1 MANSGLLLPT
11 LKARRS
17 LERSLAHLPTAAPTP
32 MAPRRAGLLLLLLL
46 ALLAPKTQCFQVL
59 VDLNAFSP
67 AELARVPNEF
77 P

>member
-1 MANSGLLLPT
+1 MAM
-11 LKARRS
+11 
-17 LERSLAHLPTAAPTP
+17 APLRAGT
-32 MAPRRAGLLLLLLL
+32 APRRAGLLLLLLL